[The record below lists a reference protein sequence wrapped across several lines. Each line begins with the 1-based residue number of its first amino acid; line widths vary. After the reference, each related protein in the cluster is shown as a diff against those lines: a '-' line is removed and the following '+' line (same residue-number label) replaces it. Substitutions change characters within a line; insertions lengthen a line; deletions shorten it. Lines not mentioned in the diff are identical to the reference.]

1 MFYSL
6 LCQVYVLY
14 ISIKLCCI
22 EDLRKSLYVLLMSI
36 RSAFYS
42 VICNLCLE
50 IKLINLLCLIVSRVQ
65 HVLCWA
71 ETETQLKQK
80 PAHPNVPTV
89 YRNPLNRRSFRVT
102 ERKVVWYESNIVLYL
117 FTVVSLCCFCLWP
130 WKVSSQNVTKAK
142 YDCMVFWSQKSSHFG
157 LWDSWLSVFPLRYS
171 IDPPSIPALPALTPV
186 SNVAVRVGN
195 RQTAAEEWR
204 EATLLQSQTAHWE
217 T

>member
-6 LCQVYVLY
+6 LCQVYVIY
-14 ISIKLCCI
+14 ISIKLRRT

-117 FTVVSLCCFCLWP
+117 FTVVSLCGFCFWA
-130 WKVSSQNVTKAK
+130 WKVSTQIVTKAK
-142 YDCMVFWSQKSSHFG
+142 YGTRSTKELGKWGIRGWGSCVDSSERAIPFWHR
-157 LWDSWLSVFPLRYS
+157 LLEH
-171 IDPPSIPALPALTPV
+171 I
-186 SNVAVRVGN
+186 
-195 RQTAAEEWR
+195 TADNFDAC
-204 EATLLQSQTAHWE
+204 
-217 T
+217 